1 MYLEQPSSAKP
12 KMFHNIQHF
21 WSQSECV
28 MLKQLSKE
36 LDKHEGKVHS
46 NNNKS
51 KQTNSVR
58 SVDVYPVPMKGDFIH
73 LYQMIY
79 DAIKEA
85 NEKHFRFDIA
95 GIFDN
100 LQLLH
105 YKKGDH
111 YDWHTNI
118 GDGIYSNRKISAT
131 ILLSD
136 NCDGGD
142 LVLKQGADRP
152 IHMEVGDMVLF
163 PSYVLHKVKPIT
175 KGERW
180 SLVTWVQ
187 DTKPFK

>member
-1 MYLEQPSSAKP
+1 MYLEQPSSPKP
-12 KMFHNIQHF
+12 EMFYNIKHF
-21 WSQSECV
+21 WSKSECV
-28 MLKQLSKE
+28 MLKELSKE
-36 LDKHEGKVHS
+36 LDKHKGKVHS

-58 SVDVYPVPMKGDFIH
+58 SVDVYPIPMEGDFIH

-111 YDWHTNI
+111 YDWHTDI

-136 NCDGGD
+136 SCDGGD

>member
-36 LDKHEGKVHS
+36 LNKHEGKVH
-46 NNNKS
+46 NNKNKS
-51 KQTNSVR
+51 EQTNSVR
-58 SVDVYPVPMKGDFIH
+58 SVDVYPIPMEGDFIH

-79 DAIKEA
+79 DAIREA
-85 NEKHFRFDIA
+85 NEKHFRFEIA

-105 YKKGDH
+105 YKEGDH
-111 YDWHTNI
+111 YDWHTDI

>member
-58 SVDVYPVPMKGDFIH
+58 SVDVYPIPMKGDFIH

-111 YDWHTNI
+111 YDWHTDI

-180 SLVTWVQ
+180 SLVTWGQ
-187 DTKPFK
+187 DTKQFK

>member
-1 MYLEQPSSAKP
+1 MYLEQPSSTKP
-12 KMFHNIQHF
+12 KMFHNIQQF

-28 MLKQLSKE
+28 MLKELSKE
-36 LDKHEGKVHS
+36 LNKHEGKVHS

-58 SVDVYPVPMKGDFIH
+58 SVDVYPIPMKGDFIH

-111 YDWHTNI
+111 YDWHTDV

-142 LVLKQGADRP
+142 LILKQGADRP

>member
-1 MYLEQPSSAKP
+1 MYLEKPSSPKP
-12 KMFHNIQHF
+12 KMFYNIQHF
-21 WSQSECV
+21 CTPEE
-28 MLKQLSKE
+28 LGKIKQLSKE
-36 LDKHEGKVHS
+36 LQHKRGKV
-46 NNNKS
+46 NNKDNKAHTDDS
-51 KQTNSVR
+51 GR
-58 SVDVYPVPMKGDFIH
+58 SVDVDKRKVQCDFID

-85 NEKHFRFDIA
+85 NEQHFRFDIA

-111 YDWHTNI
+111 YDWHVDV
-118 GDGIYSNRKISAT
+118 GDDIYSNRKISASL
-131 ILLSD
+131 LLSD

>member
-1 MYLEQPSSAKP
+1 MYLEKPSSPKP
-12 KMFHNIQHF
+12 KMFYNIQHF
-21 WSQSECV
+21 LTQSECL
-28 MLKQLSKE
+28 MIKQ
-36 LDKHEGKVHS
+36 
-46 NNNKS
+46 
-51 KQTNSVR
+51 
-58 SVDVYPVPMKGDFIH
+58 
-73 LYQMIY
+73 
-79 DAIKEA
+79 
-85 NEKHFRFDIA
+85 
-95 GIFDN
+95 
-100 LQLLH
+100 LH

-111 YDWHTNI
+111 YDWHVDV
-118 GDGIYSNRKISAT
+118 GDDIYSNRKISASL
-131 ILLSD
+131 LLSD

>member
-1 MYLEQPSSAKP
+1 MYLEQPSSPKP

-36 LDKHEGKVHS
+36 LNKHEGKVH
-46 NNNKS
+46 NNKNES

-58 SVDVYPVPMKGDFIH
+58 SVDVYPIPMEGDFIH

-79 DAIKEA
+79 DAIREA
-85 NEKHFRFDIA
+85 NEKHFMFDIA

-105 YKKGDH
+105 YKEGDH
-111 YDWHTNI
+111 YDWHTDI

-163 PSYVLHKVKPIT
+163 PSYVLHKVLK
-175 KGERW
+175 KCQR
-180 SLVTWVQ
+180 L
-187 DTKPFK
+187 